1 MGGHSFLWY
10 TKWLK
15 TSLFDNGVGGT
26 VYFLLA
32 KRINVVYGY
41 EITKILLFVLIL
53 SFCGAGFPRPLRE
66 HVIFS

>member
-32 KRINVVYGY
+32 KRIKDTLANRGIVY
-41 EITKILLFVLIL
+41 L
-53 SFCGAGFPRPLRE
+53 
-66 HVIFS
+66 VISRASRRLWL